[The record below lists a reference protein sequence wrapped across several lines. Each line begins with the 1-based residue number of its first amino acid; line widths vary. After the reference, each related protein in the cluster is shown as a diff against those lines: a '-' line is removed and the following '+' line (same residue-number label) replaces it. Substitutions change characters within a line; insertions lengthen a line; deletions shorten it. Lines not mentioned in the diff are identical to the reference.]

1 MEERDPQSF
10 GKSLYFGYIPE
21 PLVVPY
27 PTLRPEELE
36 NLKLILDQF
45 HKFAHAQIDSKKIDE
60 EGKLPPAVLDGMKAL
75 GLFGLAIPEE
85 HGGLGLSVT
94 AYARAMQEFSFQV
107 FEAFTAAT
115 IIYIVI
121 NIIVTFAMRYVEQR
135 VAVPGLIG
143 AKPAVSTH

>member
-1 MEERDPQSF
+1 MAYR
-10 GKSLYFGYIPE
+10 I
-21 PLVVPY
+21 
-27 PTLRPEELE
+27 
-36 NLKLILDQF
+36 I
-45 HKFAHAQIDSKKIDE
+45 
-60 EGKLPPAVLDGMKAL
+60 LPPLTSEFLNIIKNSAVAL
-75 GLFGLAIPEE
+75 TIGLMEL
-85 HGGLGLSVT
+85 T
-94 AYARAMQEFSFQV
+94 ARARAMQEFSFQV